1 MEDFHVEVF
10 FEFQKNSF
18 TIIFVAISFLCSAFL
33 DTNSVM
39 RYAKSVFRGEIAL
52 EEVVDSPMYMRY
64 YPRNEPELDKVD
76 LNLYRIFVLHDFS
89 DGYIWI
95 KYDVAYIDSSGY
107 EFSGSRNVPARWK
120 IHKENGEWKV
130 VEIKE
135 SP

>member
-1 MEDFHVEVF
+1 
-10 FEFQKNSF
+10 
-18 TIIFVAISFLCSAFL
+18 
-33 DTNSVM
+33 M

-76 LNLYRIFVLHDFS
+76 LNLYRTFVLHDFS

-95 KYDVAYIDSSGY
+95 KYDVARIDSSGY
-107 EFSGSRNVPARWK
+107 EFSGSRNVSSRWK

-135 SP
+135 AP

>member
-1 MEDFHVEVF
+1 MSKFSLNFKKIVLLL
-10 FEFQKNSF
+10 
-18 TIIFVAISFLCSAFL
+18 FLLLFL
-33 DTNSVM
+33 FYVVLFLNTNSVM
-39 RYAKSVFRGEIAL
+39 RYAKAVFRGEIAL
-52 EEVVDSPMYMRY
+52 EEVADSPLYRHY
-64 YPRNEPELDKVD
+64 YPKNEPDLDKVD
-76 LNLYRIFVLHDFS
+76 LNLYRTFVLHNFS